1 ALLARVGIDQ
11 TTRRAAARDDQIA
24 VDAREPDAGRAMA
37 PERREKIGRDLSREH
52 HLRELERVIVRDA
65 PPGDLRA
72 LDSETLGEV
81 GELRAAAV
89 DDDEADSH
97 LIEERDVLGDAVED
111 VLLL

>member
-1 ALLARVGIDQ
+1 
-11 TTRRAAARDDQIA
+11 
-24 VDAREPDAGRAMA
+24 
-37 PERREKIGRDLSREH
+37 
-52 HLRELERVIVRDA
+52 RDA

-111 VLLL
+111 VLLLRELATQLDDEDLVSVALDIGQRLLEDLDVLQRRLPSPAIVPRALALRDRPKSGP